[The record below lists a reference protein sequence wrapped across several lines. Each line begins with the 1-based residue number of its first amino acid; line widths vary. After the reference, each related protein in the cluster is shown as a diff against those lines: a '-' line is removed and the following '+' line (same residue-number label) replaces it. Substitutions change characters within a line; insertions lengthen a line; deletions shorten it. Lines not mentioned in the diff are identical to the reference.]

1 MISILL
7 FVVLLIG
14 TGSII
19 FYHPAFGRLPRGE
32 RLERI
37 KRSPN
42 YRDEKF
48 HNIHLTPTTTMKKG
62 GVQVFW
68 DFFFGKQPDLKPHK
82 SLPTVKT
89 DLLHLDRNED
99 LVIWFGHSS
108 YLIQNGGK
116 RFLIDPVLTNR
127 FPASLMFQPFKGTD
141 LYKPEDIPDIDFLII
156 THEHWDHLD
165 YYTVKQLKDRIG
177 TIICGLGVGE
187 YFEYWGFSPEHIV
200 EMDWYD
206 SYRIDNDCQIYCLP
220 ARHFSNRLLKN
231 AQTLWA
237 SFMID
242 GKQQIYLS
250 GDGGYDTHFAEIGKR
265 FPQIDLAIME
275 NGQYNED
282 WRYIHLMPDDLPLAI
297 KDLHPKQV
305 LTVHHS
311 KYALSKHPWY
321 EPLEN
326 IHKASKPQSYKLLT
340 PMIGEKIL
348 DKVP

>member
-14 TGSII
+14 TASII
-19 FYHPAFGRLPRGE
+19 FYHPAFGHLPRGE

-42 YRDEKF
+42 YRDGKF

-187 YFEYWGFSPEHIV
+187 Y
-200 EMDWYD
+200 
-206 SYRIDNDCQIYCLP
+206 C
-220 ARHFSNRLLKN
+220 
-231 AQTLWA
+231 
-237 SFMID
+237 
-242 GKQQIYLS
+242 
-250 GDGGYDTHFAEIGKR
+250 
-265 FPQIDLAIME
+265 
-275 NGQYNED
+275 
-282 WRYIHLMPDDLPLAI
+282 
-297 KDLHPKQV
+297 
-305 LTVHHS
+305 
-311 KYALSKHPWY
+311 
-321 EPLEN
+321 
-326 IHKASKPQSYKLLT
+326 
-340 PMIGEKIL
+340 
-348 DKVP
+348 